1 MIMRTINTL
10 ILLVFFTSGLMAQ
23 VNTTLVFTNP
33 DDNSQ
38 IKEFNIGDYVELHYL
53 NKKKKHIKSIE
64 CRISEIKGNVLKVR
78 GIENTFSGGR
88 VPVNAIVGFQELDQ
102 QEAKRREEIKKTAT
116 TTAIAS
122 GFFAKNTR
130 QALKFGAGIGAA
142 EGIAKA
148 VTKVEKGE
156 EHWHWLVSVK

>member
-1 MIMRTINTL
+1 MRTINTL

-33 DDNSQ
+33 DDTNEVM
-38 IKEFNIGDYVELHYL
+38 EFNIGNYVELHYL
-53 NKKKKHIKSIE
+53 NKRKKHIKSIE
-64 CRISEIKGNVLKVR
+64 CRIAEIKGNTIKVK

-88 VPVNAIVGFQELDQ
+88 IPINSIVGFQELDQ
-102 QEAKRREEIKKTAT
+102 VEAHRREEIKKTAT
-116 TTAIAS
+116 ATAIAS
-122 GFFAKNTR
+122 GFFAKNTK

-156 EHWHWLVSVK
+156 EHWHWKVSVK